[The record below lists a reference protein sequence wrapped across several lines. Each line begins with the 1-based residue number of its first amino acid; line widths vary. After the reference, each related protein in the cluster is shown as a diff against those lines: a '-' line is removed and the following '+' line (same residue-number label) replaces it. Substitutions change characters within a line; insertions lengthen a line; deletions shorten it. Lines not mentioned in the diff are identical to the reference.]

1 MELSAKNLKLI
12 QRAVRFFLAELRIR
26 QMGDIKEM
34 ELSNKDRFLDLESA
48 AALTQD
54 IADYTRLHQELNIC
68 QESSRYPL
76 SD

>member
-26 QMGDIKEM
+26 QMRDIKEM
-34 ELSNKDRFLDLESA
+34 ELGNNDRFLNLESA

-54 IADYTRLHQELNIC
+54 IADYTRLHQELNTC
-68 QESSRYPL
+68 QEYSRYPL
-76 SD
+76 ND